1 MNDTRR
7 HRLTLIATLILA
19 AALFAMDVV
28 TPLGVAGG
36 LPYLAVVLVGLLGR
50 MPRTILLLASL
61 CTVLIGAGFYLS
73 PLASSPPSVAMLNR
87 VLAIAA
93 IWSTA
98 IVSYVHLRSLAT
110 LRPLAD
116 RDELTGLY
124 NRHYFNTEARRQFGA
139 WRRYGNPLSLI
150 MLDIDHFKRINDKH
164 GHAAGDAVLKALAA
178 TLLTQTREL
187 DTTFRH
193 GGEEFVVL
201 LPFTDLTAALTKAQQ
216 IKDAIDTLTVP
227 WRREKLRFHVSMGVA
242 ELRDSNWEPADL
254 VAAADKA
261 LYRAKSEGRNRICA
275 ASAPKAS

>member
-7 HRLTLIATLILA
+7 HRLTLAAALILA
-19 AALFAMDVV
+19 AALFALDAV

-61 CTVLIGAGFYLS
+61 CTGLIVTGFYVS
-73 PLASSPPSVAMLNR
+73 PSTPGSSSVAMLNR

-110 LRPLAD
+110 LKPLAD
-116 RDELTGLY
+116 RDELTKLY
-124 NRHYFNTEARRQFGA
+124 NRHYFNTEARRQVGA
-139 WRRYGNPLSLI
+139 WRRYGNPLSLV

-164 GHAAGDAVLKALAA
+164 GHPAGDEVLKALAT
-178 TLLTQTREL
+178 TLLAHTRDL
-187 DTTFRH
+187 DTACRY

-201 LPFTDLTAALTKAQQ
+201 LPFTDLTGALAKAHQ
-216 IKDAIDTLTVP
+216 IKNAIGTLAVP
-227 WRREKLRFHVSMGVA
+227 WRHERLTFHVSMGVA
-242 ELRDSNWEPADL
+242 ELHDSKWEVEDL
-254 VAAADKA
+254 VGAADKA